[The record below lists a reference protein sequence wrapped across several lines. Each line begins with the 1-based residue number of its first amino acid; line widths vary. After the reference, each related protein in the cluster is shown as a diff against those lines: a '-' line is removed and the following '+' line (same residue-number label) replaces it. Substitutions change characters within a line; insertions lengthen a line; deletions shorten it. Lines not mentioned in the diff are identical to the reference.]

1 MTSCDAVGVTTPA
14 VSTAALWQ
22 SDSTVNQPQMR
33 AGEKHA
39 MDMLKRMLLAVVLSA
54 CSEGA
59 IAQEQHRE
67 PWWDSPYGEADRLGA
82 VNNLSPEGVKRA
94 SDLVRTGKVYTLG
107 IPTAPESAAYGTRKY
122 TVERQPGPDA
132 DYTPNGSQRV
142 TAFDERV
149 VSSMGIGTQIDG
161 FGHLGVDH
169 HYYNG
174 VTGKEVA
181 TTRALQLADV
191 PPIVTRGVLIDMTK
205 HYGKPFLEIGDNYGR
220 AEIEAAMR
228 AQGVTVGK
236 GDVVLFHTGW
246 MAAKMIAEKDLYR
259 SQEPGITEDGAIFLA
274 DIGVVAI
281 GSDTVALEALPSPPG
296 KTFIVHQTLLAKRG
310 VHVLETIDT
319 NQLAADSVKE
329 FMFVLG
335 IPRFVGT
342 VQMVINPV
350 AIS

>member
-1 MTSCDAVGVTTPA
+1 
-14 VSTAALWQ
+14 
-22 SDSTVNQPQMR
+22 
-33 AGEKHA
+33 
-39 MDMLKRMLLAVVLSA
+39 MDFLQRFALAVVLS
-54 CSEGA
+54 CCFESA
-59 IAQEQHRE
+59 IAQQTPAPAAHSE
-67 PWWDSPYGEADRLGA
+67 PWWNSPWGEDDRLGN

-94 SDLVRTGKVYTLG
+94 VGLVKTGKVYALG
-107 IPTAPESAAYGTRKY
+107 IPTAPESAAYGSRQY
-122 TVERQPGPDA
+122 TVERTPGPNA
-132 DYTPNGSQRV
+132 DYTSNGSQRV

-174 VTGKEVA
+174 ITGKEVA
-181 TTRALQLADV
+181 TSRVFQPADI

-205 HYGKPFLEIGDNYGR
+205 QFGKPMLEVGDTYNR

-246 MAAKMIAEKDLYR
+246 MAGKMMSDKDLYR
-259 SQEPGITEDGAIFLA
+259 SKEPGIGEDGAIFLA
-274 DIGVVAI
+274 DLGVVAI
-281 GSDTVALEALPSPPG
+281 GSDTVALEALPAPPG
-296 KTFIVHQTLLAKRG
+296 KNFIVHQTLLAKKG

-319 NQLAADSVKE
+319 NQLVADGVKE
-329 FMFVLG
+329 FLFVLG
-335 IPRFVGT
+335 IPRMVGT

-350 AIS
+350 AIR

>member
-1 MTSCDAVGVTTPA
+1 
-14 VSTAALWQ
+14 
-22 SDSTVNQPQMR
+22 
-33 AGEKHA
+33 
-39 MDMLKRMLLAVVLSA
+39 MDFLKRTLLVIALSA

-59 IAQEQHRE
+59 IAQVTPVKE
-67 PWWDSPYGEADRLGA
+67 PWWDSPWGEADRLGN
-82 VNNLSPEGVKRA
+82 VNNLSAAGVKKA
-94 SDLVRTGKVYTLG
+94 AGLVKTGKVYALG
-107 IPTAPESAAYGTRKY
+107 VPTAQESAAFGTRKY
-122 TVERQPGPDA
+122 TVERQPGPNG

-142 TAFDERV
+142 TAFDERI

-181 TTRALQLADV
+181 TTRALQTADI

-205 HYGKPFLEIGDNYGR
+205 HYGKASLEVGDTYNR
-220 AEIEAAMR
+220 AEIEAAMK

-246 MAAKMIAEKDLYR
+246 MAAKMTSDKDVYR
-259 SQEPGITEDGAIFLA
+259 SREPGLGEDGAIFLA
-274 DIGVVAI
+274 DLGVVAI

-296 KTFIVHQTLLAKRG
+296 KAFIVHQTLLAKKG
-310 VHVLETIDT
+310 VHILETIDT
-319 NQLAADSVKE
+319 NQLAADGVKE
-329 FMFVLG
+329 FLFVLG

>member
-1 MTSCDAVGVTTPA
+1 
-14 VSTAALWQ
+14 
-22 SDSTVNQPQMR
+22 
-33 AGEKHA
+33 
-39 MDMLKRMLLAVVLSA
+39 MDFLKRALLVIALSA

-59 IAQEQHRE
+59 IAQVAEHKE
-67 PWWDSPYGEADRLGA
+67 PWWDSPWGEADRLGN
-82 VNNLSPEGVKRA
+82 VNNLSAEGVKKA
-94 SDLVRTGKVYTLG
+94 AGLVKTGKVYALG
-107 IPTAPESAAYGTRKY
+107 VPTAPESAAYGTRKY

-142 TAFDERV
+142 TAFDERI

-181 TTRALQLADV
+181 ATRALQLADV
-191 PPIVTRGVLIDMTK
+191 PPIVTRGVLIDMAK
-205 HYGKPFLEIGDNYGR
+205 HYGKASLEVGDMYNR
-220 AEIEAAMR
+220 AEIEAAMK

-246 MAAKMIAEKDLYR
+246 MAAKMLSDKDVYR
-259 SQEPGITEDGAIFLA
+259 SREPGIGEDGAIFLA
-274 DIGVVAI
+274 DLGVVAI

-296 KTFIVHQTLLAKRG
+296 KTFIVHQTLLAKKG

-319 NQLAADSVKE
+319 NQLAADGVKE
-329 FMFVLG
+329 FLFVLG

>member
-1 MTSCDAVGVTTPA
+1 
-14 VSTAALWQ
+14 
-22 SDSTVNQPQMR
+22 
-33 AGEKHA
+33 
-39 MDMLKRMLLAVVLSA
+39 MDFLRRTLLVIALSA
-54 CSEGA
+54 CSESA
-59 IAQEQHRE
+59 IAQVAEHKE
-67 PWWDSPYGEADRLGA
+67 PWWDSPWGETDRLGN
-82 VNNLSPEGVKRA
+82 VNNLSAAGVKA
-94 SDLVRTGKVYTLG
+94 AAGLVRTGKVYALG
-107 IPTAPESAAYGTRKY
+107 VPTAPESAAYGTRKY
-122 TVERQPGPDA
+122 TVERQPGPNA

-142 TAFDERV
+142 TSFDERI

-205 HYGKPFLEIGDNYGR
+205 HYGKASLEVGDTYNR
-220 AEIEAAMR
+220 AEIEAAMK

-246 MAAKMIAEKDLYR
+246 MATKMLSDKDVYR
-259 SQEPGITEDGAIFLA
+259 SREPGLGEDGAIFLA
-274 DIGVVAI
+274 DLGVVAI

-296 KTFIVHQTLLAKRG
+296 KTFIVHQTLLAKKG

-319 NQLAADSVKE
+319 NQLAADGVRE
-329 FMFVLG
+329 FLFVLG

>member
-1 MTSCDAVGVTTPA
+1 
-14 VSTAALWQ
+14 
-22 SDSTVNQPQMR
+22 
-33 AGEKHA
+33 
-39 MDMLKRMLLAVVLSA
+39 MDFLKRLLLAAVLSA

-59 IAQEQHRE
+59 IAQTPSQPATQPAPHKEA
-67 PWWDSPYGEADRLGA
+67 WWDSPWGEADRLGN
-82 VNNLSPEGVKRA
+82 VNNLSAEGVKKA
-94 SDLVRTGKVYTLG
+94 AGLVKTGKVYALG
-107 IPTAPESAAYGTRKY
+107 VPTAPESAAYGTRKY
-122 TVERQPGPDA
+122 TVERTPGPDA

-191 PPIVTRGVLIDMTK
+191 PPIVTRGVLIDMAK
-205 HYGKPFLEIGDNYGR
+205 HFGKQHLAVGDTFNR

-246 MAAKMIAEKDLYR
+246 MAAKMGPEKDLYR
-259 SQEPGITEDGAIFLA
+259 SSEPGLGEDGAIFLA
-274 DIGVVAI
+274 DLGVVAV
-281 GSDTVALEALPSPPG
+281 GSDTVALESLPSPPG
-296 KTFIVHQTLLAKRG
+296 KLFIVHQTLLAKRG
-310 VHVLETIDT
+310 VHILETIDT
-319 NQLAADSVKE
+319 NQLQADGVKE
-329 FMFVLG
+329 FLFVLG

-350 AIS
+350 AIG